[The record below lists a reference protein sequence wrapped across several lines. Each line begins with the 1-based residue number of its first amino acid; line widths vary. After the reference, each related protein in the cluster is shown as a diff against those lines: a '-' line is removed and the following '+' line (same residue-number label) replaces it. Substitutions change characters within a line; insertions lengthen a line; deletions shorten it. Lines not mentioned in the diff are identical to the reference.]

1 MTREE
6 RRAYEE
12 YMVSVHAAK
21 DVYETAVAEG
31 MAKGMAKGI
40 KQGMAKGI
48 LQIARNMKEE
58 GIPLPTIA
66 RLTGLGVEELEK
78 L

>member
-1 MTREE
+1 
-6 RRAYEE
+6 
-12 YMVSVHAAK
+12 MVSVHAAK

-40 KQGMAKGI
+40 

-66 RLTGLGVEELEK
+66 RLSGLGVEEIEK